1 MLGPGSLSKGGKSSD
16 AAEDFPALLFLG
28 DGVMNGLGTDGGVG
42 AAVDWEGGVGAAV
55 DWEGGVGAAVDS
67 DGEVGAAVRLRS
79 SSSLLSESRCGS
91 NNGSRGGLL

>member
-42 AAVDWEGGVGAAV
+42 AAVD
-55 DWEGGVGAAVDS
+55 S

>member
-55 DWEGGVGAAVDS
+55 DS
-67 DGEVGAAVRLRS
+67 DGEVGAAVGLRS

>member
-55 DWEGGVGAAVDS
+55 DS

>member
-55 DWEGGVGAAVDS
+55 DS

-91 NNGSRGGLL
+91 NNVSRGGLL